1 MSLKQRKRTS
11 ARRSG
16 RRASQAVRRTPRTQQ
31 RPAEALPAV
40 NHPEPVVSVIIP
52 AMNEARTIAA
62 VIAGARGVHPRCE
75 VIVIVNGSADNTA
88 EIAHRMGAKVITFPQ
103 PLGHDV
109 GRSVGAEAAR
119 GDILLFTDGDL
130 VISAAELRPFVE
142 AVGRGAD
149 VALNDYSGP
158 VRGRI
163 PHPVIL
169 SKYTLNVMLGRPDL
183 NGYSLTAVPH
193 ALSRKALT
201 ALGSAIL
208 SRPPL
213 AHARAVLD
221 GLKVKAVHKVPV
233 GRMNAVRRKERGRD
247 LLQEVILSDHLE
259 AMGLLLERRGERAG
273 YSDAGRRREMVR

>member
-16 RRASQAVRRTPRTQQ
+16 RRASQAVRRNLRPQ
-31 RPAEALPAV
+31 RQTAEALPAV

-119 GDILLFTDGDL
+119 GEILLFTDGDL

-142 AVGRGAD
+142 AVSSGAD

-158 VRGRI
+158 VSSRI

-213 AHARAVLD
+213 AHARAVLE
-221 GLKVKAVHKVPV
+221 GLQMKAVHKVPV
-233 GRMNAVRRKERGRD
+233 GRMNAVRRKEGGRD
-247 LLQEVILSDHLE
+247 PLQEVILSDHLE

>member
-1 MSLKQRKRTS
+1 MKQHKRTS

-16 RRASQAVRRTPRTQQ
+16 RRASQAARRNLRPQQ
-31 RPAEALPAV
+31 RPAVALPAV

-52 AMNEARTIAA
+52 AMNEARTISA

-88 EIAHRMGAKVITFPQ
+88 EIAQRMGAKVMMYAE

-119 GDILLFTDGDL
+119 GEILLFTDGDL
-130 VISAAELRPFVE
+130 VISAAELRPFVD
-142 AVGRGAD
+142 AVSGGAD
-149 VALNDYSGP
+149 LALNDYSGP
-158 VRGRI
+158 VRSRI
-163 PHPVIL
+163 PHPVVL
-169 SKYTLNVMLGRPDL
+169 SKYALNVMLNRPDL
-183 NGYSLTAVPH
+183 HGYSLTAVPNAISRR
-193 ALSRKALT
+193 ALA

-213 AHARAVLD
+213 AYARAVLD

-233 GRMNAVRRKERGRD
+233 GRMNAVRRKEGGRD
-247 LLQEVILSDHLE
+247 LLQEVILTDHLE
-259 AMGLLLERRGERAG
+259 AIGLLLERRGERAG
-273 YSDAGRRREMVR
+273 YGDAGRRREMVR